1 MANSSTNKQ
10 ALPIWEA
17 LTMDSITYDAL
28 MCVGVV
34 ILCYFSVLGSLLA
47 SLVLTMVEDYLP

>member
-1 MANSSTNKQ
+1 
-10 ALPIWEA
+10 
-17 LTMDSITYDAL
+17 MDSVTYDAL

-34 ILCYFSVLGSLLA
+34 ILCYFSVLGSVLA